1 MGELDKQIKENLEA
15 RKISPSAGSWDKLSS
30 QLENQDKKKVNY
42 KWFIGIA
49 ASFVAGILIASLF
62 GNGGETEI
70 KVVNTP
76 QSDASNFKTVNQEN
90 IFSKEVEGELVYDSK
105 QLKEIVGELPESK
118 PKVSE
123 VVSTEKSNIK
133 VRNIPSKSSNAQ
145 HKKTLSPQNENVENK
160 ALLAIRDSGKVENAT
175 EVLDVSPKELAQVSE
190 QEVDALL
197 EKARRNV
204 RLRQFN
210 NPYARVSSK
219 ELLESIEVENKD
231 SFKEKIFLAL
241 ESGFQHVKSS
251 VIK

>member
-210 NPYARVSSK
+210 KVLPFDEA
-219 ELLESIEVENKD
+219 
-231 SFKEKIFLAL
+231 
-241 ESGFQHVKSS
+241 VKQP
-251 VIK
+251 ILKP

>member
-1 MGELDKQIKENLEA
+1 LEA

-231 SFKEKIFLAL
+231 SFKEKIF
-241 ESGFQHVKSS
+241 
-251 VIK
+251 

>member
-62 GNGGETEI
+62 GNGGEAEI

-105 QLKEIVGELPESK
+105 QLKEIVGELPESN

-133 VRNIPSKSSNAQ
+133 VRNIPSKSSIAQ

-175 EVLDVSPKELAQVSE
+175 EVLDVSPKELAQVNE

>member
-62 GNGGETEI
+62 GNGGEAEI

-133 VRNIPSKSSNAQ
+133 VRNIPSKSSIAQ

-175 EVLDVSPKELAQVSE
+175 EVLDVSPKELAQVNE

>member
-62 GNGGETEI
+62 GNGGEAEI

-123 VVSTEKSNIK
+123 IVSTEKSNIK
-133 VRNIPSKSSNAQ
+133 VRNIPSKSSIAE
-145 HKKTLSPQNENVENK
+145 HKKTLSLQNKNVENR
-160 ALLAIRDSGKVENAT
+160 ALLAARDSEELENAT
-175 EVLDVSPKELAQVSE
+175 DILDASPKELAQVNE

-197 EKARRNV
+197 EKARRSV

>member
-30 QLENQDKKKVNY
+30 QLQNQDKKKVNY

-49 ASFVAGILIASLF
+49 ASFLAGILIASLF
-62 GNGGETEI
+62 GNGGEIEV

-76 QSDASNFKTVNQEN
+76 QNDASNFKTVKKEN
-90 IFSKEVEGELVYDSK
+90 IFSKEIEGELVYDSK
-105 QLKEIVGELPESK
+105 QLKDIVGELPESK
-118 PKVSE
+118 PAVSE
-123 VVSTEKSNIK
+123 VASTEKSKIK
-133 VRNIPSKSSNAQ
+133 VRNNPSKSSIVE

-160 ALLAIRDSGKVENAT
+160 ALLAMRDSGKVEIAT
-175 EVLDVSPKELAQVSE
+175 EVLDASPKELAQVNE
-190 QEVDALL
+190 QEIDALL

-204 RLRQFN
+204 RLRQFD

>member
-49 ASFVAGILIASLF
+49 ASFLAGILIASLF

-76 QSDASNFKTVNQEN
+76 QSDASNFKPVKKEN
-90 IFSKEVEGELVYDSK
+90 IFSKEIEGELVYDSK

-133 VRNIPSKSSNAQ
+133 VRNNQAKSSIAE
-145 HKKTLSPQNENVENK
+145 HKKTLSPQNKNVESR
-160 ALLAIRDSGKVENAT
+160 ALLAARDSEELENAT
-175 EVLDVSPKELAQVSE
+175 DILDASPKELAQVNE

-197 EKARRNV
+197 EKARRSV

-219 ELLESIEVENKD
+219 KLLESIEVENKD

-241 ESGFQHVKSS
+241 ESGFKHVKSS